1 MRICAI
7 ENRRMNIVGSFIRID
22 SYQIEHVS
30 DAVHGVV
37 PRCMPTELHSA
48 YRSPKQCHDALDS
61 DSQMAR
67 IAQIRLTDTIGVA
80 ALCHRKAAH

>member
-22 SYQIEHVS
+22 RYQIEHVS

-48 YRSPKQCHDALDS
+48 YRAPSNAMTRSIQTAKWP
-61 DSQMAR
+61 
-67 IAQIRLTDTIGVA
+67 G
-80 ALCHRKAAH
+80 